1 MGELQFAKQF
11 LTSLDSKST
20 KYQSDHVFD
29 PKDFQTRI
37 PYTLPRLSHPPHPLP
52 PNSRTPSTPPPGSTI
67 AVPTITVTLKSTR
80 NPALT
85 LTLPDLNPSSTSIQ
99 SLKESV
105 QSALGGPSI
114 VGVEKIK
121 ILLNKKPIPASKKT
135 VADTL
140 EGVGLDGKEK
150 QVELGVMVMGGAP
163 DPPPQPQPQAAPPPS
178 QQPSGPDSENTAVE
192 AAAVPDTSTPM
203 EGILNTTSTPA
214 VNPVEISGKAVL
226 ETPDFWDDLQGFL
239 SQRIKD
245 ESQAR
250 RVHDVF
256 QAAWK
261 VAG

>member
-20 KYQSDHVFD
+20 KYQADHVFD

-52 PNSRTPSTPPPGSTI
+52 PNSCTFSTPPPGSTP
-67 AVPTITVTLKSTR
+67 AVPTITITLKSTR

-85 LTLPDLNPSSTSIQ
+85 LTLPGLNPSSTSIQ

-140 EGVGLDGKEK
+140 EGGRLNGKGK
-150 QVELGVMVMGGAP
+150 QVELGIMVMGGAP
-163 DPPPQPQPQAAPPPS
+163 DPPPQPQPQAAPPP
-178 QQPSGPDSENTAVE
+178 QQSSGLDSENIGVE
-192 AAAVPDTSTPM
+192 AAAVPDTSEPM

-214 VNPVEISGKAVL
+214 MKPVETSGNAVL
-226 ETPDFWDDLQGFL
+226 ETADFWDDLQGFL

-250 RVHDVF
+250 RVHNVF